1 MRTHVLTAATAG
13 LLLTGCLNLPW
24 RSENGRPVSPM
35 QSFPKWR
42 DPSPSGEPVYGPDAS
57 PDSSKP
63 DKATEPARET
73 SQEGKDD
80 TR

>member
-1 MRTHVLTAATAG
+1 MRIHVLTAAAG
-13 LLLTGCLNLPW
+13 LLLTGCWNLPW
-24 RSENGRPVSPM
+24 RSENGPPVSRM

-42 DPSPSGEPVYGPDAS
+42 DPNPSGETVYGPDAT

-73 SQEGKDD
+73 PQAANDD